1 MNNNDIKR
9 NIIISVVGI
18 LLILALFIFELF
30 SFGSDIDY
38 YQLIIM
44 GFGII
49 ILIFLLIASF
59 KERKKKKTL
68 LQELD
73 DELNEDK

>member
-9 NIIISVVGI
+9 NIIISIVGI
-18 LLILALFIFELF
+18 LLILALLIFELF
-30 SFGSDIDY
+30 SFGSEIDY

-59 KERKKKKTL
+59 KERKKKKRL

-73 DELNEDK
+73 DEVNEDK